1 MEHIEH
7 SNIDAVVFL
16 DRDGTVVKEKGI
28 INYPEALEF
37 ERGAVSA
44 IRQLNKLGIPVFLI
58 TNQPGIAKGII
69 QDYDSI
75 NAGLSQM
82 LHEAQIKLD
91 GIYTCPHSEHDGC
104 RCRKPSPYL
113 IEQAL
118 NENGLRPK
126 RIYSVGDR
134 MHDVQMAAAVGGIGF
149 LVRTGFGQSEIKR
162 YKDDVC
168 CYKADDVEDAVRQ
181 IILLERKN
189 GRPIFPIPQYRWP
202 EISDQT
208 ERGVRKQLF
217 ESLSIRTNTGAIQ
230 LLENNWAA
238 KTNRRYAVAYSS
250 GTMAL
255 FAAYC
260 SIGLQDGDE
269 VIAPAYGYFASV
281 SPLLIKGVSV
291 VFADTDDVGN
301 LAAFEIERHITE
313 RTKAVVVTHL
323 YGNMSD
329 CSKIFE
335 LAAKYRLKVIEDASH
350 ALGASDGSFQA
361 GTIGDVTVFSLQANK
376 LAPAGEGGILL
387 TDDLSIAQT
396 AATIGHFRQYSQKLF
411 NGTEAQ
417 YAFLTTG
424 MGFKLRIHP
433 LAAAIGIES
442 LANVDKVRAG
452 RQCCAEKMMRLLSSA
467 GLQITGPLNG
477 LSFYNLPLLLPDWAI
492 GKTEDITAKLKSKGL
507 TSDFNH
513 NSNCMLPALP
523 IFHTPN
529 MYYPNHKKAVFEEY
543 PHAERFAR
551 RIFLLPLWHREYE
564 YEIGIAYA
572 KEVCVIIDQYKEEKN
587 A

>member
-69 QDYDSI
+69 QDYDAV
-75 NAGLSQM
+75 NVGLERM
-82 LHEAQIKLD
+82 LQEAQIRVD
-91 GIYTCPHSEHDGC
+91 GIYTCPHTELDGC

-113 IEQAL
+113 MEQAL
-118 NENGLRPK
+118 SENGLRPK
-126 RIYSVGDR
+126 RIYTVGDR
-134 MHDVQMAAAVGGIGF
+134 MHDVQMAVAIGGTGF

-168 CYKADDVEDAVRQ
+168 CHKADDVEDAVRQ

-189 GRPIFPIPQYRWP
+189 GRPILPIPQYRWP

-208 ERGVRKQLF
+208 ERSVRKQLF
-217 ESLSIRTNTGAIQ
+217 ESLSIRTNTGAIN
-230 LLENNWAA
+230 LLENSWAA
-238 KTNRRYAVAYSS
+238 KINRRYAIAYSS

-255 FAAYC
+255 FAAYY
-260 SIGLQDGDE
+260 SIGLQEGDE

-281 SPLLIKGVSV
+281 SSLLIKGVSV
-291 VFADTDDVGN
+291 IFADTDDGGN
-301 LAAFEIERHITE
+301 LAACEIERHLTE
-313 RTKAVVVTHL
+313 RTKAIVVTHL

-329 CSKIFE
+329 GSEIRA

-350 ALGASDGSFQA
+350 AIGASDGLFQA
-361 GTIGDVTVFSLQANK
+361 GTIGDVSVFSLQANK

-396 AATIGHFRQYSQKLF
+396 AATIGHYRQYSQKLF
-411 NGTEAQ
+411 TGTEAQ
-417 YAFLTTG
+417 CEFLTTG

-433 LAAAIGIES
+433 LAAAIGVAS
-442 LANVDKVRAG
+442 LANVDEVRAG
-452 RQCCAEKMMRLLSSA
+452 RQQCAEKMMRLLSGA
-467 GLQITGPLNG
+467 GLQTTGSLNR
-477 LSFYNLPLLLPDWAI
+477 LSFYNLPLLLPDWAA
-492 GKTEDITAKLKSKGL
+492 GKTEDITAKLKSKGF

-513 NSNCMLPALP
+513 NSNCMLPTLP
-523 IFHTPN
+523 VFHTPN
-529 MYYPNHKKAVFEEY
+529 IYYPNHKKAVFEEY

-564 YEIGIAYA
+564 HEIGMAYA
-572 KEVCVIIDQYKEEKN
+572 KEVSAIIDQYKEEKN